1 MEMRRETLVVFSI
14 ASILVLAGFSANEKA
29 YAGAPAFPP
38 FGDFKCWINVDDENT
53 PTSNVLLGIQ
63 DQFGFIENN
72 DWTQI
77 EYCAAANKSFD
88 DGETFT
94 LSPFDGEAFGLRQ
107 HYQGWEY
114 PDDTIGPGTGKTV
127 EITVAQFDQSF
138 NTILLDLEQIFV
150 PATKIIEGPTSILSV
165 ETDQHWNC
173 YEITGPAV
181 EGAPLVNLKTQHFDG
196 QNLDID
202 QVFTPFL
209 FCAPMIKTDPFEE
222 EFGALFDEHMIC
234 YNIQNQTDFAI
245 NLPIALEDQMNDGS
259 VPFEIED
266 VEKLCVPALKTFP
279 VVGGFVVP
287 IDSSALL
294 LAGVQSISMWMIPV
308 VAAGIGIGIFIIK
321 RRN

>member
-1 MEMRRETLVVFSI
+1 MEMRRETLVIFSI

-29 YAGAPAFPP
+29 YAGGNGNGFPP
-38 FGDFKCWINVDDENT
+38 FGDFKCWINVDDENS
-53 PTSNVLLGIQ
+53 PTSNADLVIE
-63 DQFGFIENN
+63 DQFGVIQNN
-72 DWTQI
+72 VWTQI
-77 EYCAAANKSFD
+77 EYCAAATKIFD
-88 DGETFT
+88 MQTST
-94 LSPFDGEAFGLRQ
+94 SPFEEFGFRQ
-107 HYQGWEY
+107 HYQGWLY
-114 PDDTIGPGTGKTV
+114 PDDTIGPGTGKTI
-127 EITVAQFDQSF
+127 EITVPQFDQSF

-150 PATKIIEGPTSILSV
+150 PATKIIEVEPFSISSV
-165 ETDQHWNC
+165 DTVQHWNC
-173 YEITGPAV
+173 YEITGPPV

-196 QNLDID
+196 TNDDID

-209 FCAPMIKTDPFEE
+209 FCAPMIKTHSPDDPIGTFNI
-222 EFGALFDEHMIC
+222 DDHMIC

-245 NLPIALEDQMNDGS
+245 NLPIALEDQMNEGS

-266 VEKLCVPALKTFP
+266 VEKLCAPASKTFP

-308 VAAGIGIGIFIIK
+308 VVAGIGIGIFIIK